1 MIPWGKMNAKTSNA
15 LAFLKGLLIVFISCA
30 FGVVALIQSND
41 NRNTNNSQGDK
52 IESLI
57 VSNALLIKNE
67 NDLKLQLT
75 QARLELSVIQREL
88 QMKDSR
94 IAELE
99 VREKSLLARI
109 EELELKIKKS

>member
-1 MIPWGKMNAKTSNA
+1 MNPKASNA
-15 LAFLKGLLIVFISCA
+15 VAFLKGLTIVVISSGI
-30 FGVVALIQSND
+30 GVVALMQSIGNH
-41 NRNTNNSQGDK
+41 NTNNSQGDK

-99 VREKSLLARI
+99 IREKNLLARI